1 MRFNIHVLVLGS
13 NTPLVTRTHG
23 NRARPLRYAFAPAL
37 RVREIAFQRTIAYG
51 RVRLRAITYGRVR
64 LRVQFRVLP
73 RAIYTREY
81 TRAREAFYTGTHR
94 TLSWYMYIALVH
106 GVPLVSIISPS
117 GQRTSYHTSCCE
129 GYTLLLITCILS
141 L

>member
-81 TRAREAFYTGTHR
+81 TRAREAFYTGEQGGR
-94 TLSWYMYIALVH
+94 
-106 GVPLVSIISPS
+106 
-117 GQRTSYHTSCCE
+117 
-129 GYTLLLITCILS
+129 
-141 L
+141 

>member
-81 TRAREAFYTGTHR
+81 TRAREAFYTGKHAD
-94 TLSWYMYIALVH
+94 SQCPYIYMCNKA
-106 GVPLVSIISPS
+106 
-117 GQRTSYHTSCCE
+117 GQCSKFILPFSM
-129 GYTLLLITCILS
+129 LLAQT
-141 L
+141 